1 METVHAAPAEG
12 ELGAICRRNGEAI
25 SAVPRNW
32 LMIFGILTYSFVTVI
47 VNLKKRHSQLID
59 KCSGKVY
66 PPTIILAF
74 KTFVYRSRIFIRI
87 KRMSKRQICRGSK
100 YFFCNQNIFLFQDQG
115 PVGGSGEA
123 LHALH

>member
-12 ELGAICRRNGEAI
+12 EHGAICRRNGEAI

-87 KRMSKRQICRGSK
+87 KRMHIFYIFLCILVL
-100 YFFCNQNIFLFQDQG
+100 NIFLFQNQG
-115 PVGGSGEA
+115 PV
-123 LHALH
+123 